1 MSFPRLFDDGQ
12 YSMDQ
17 YQNNLGLGTLID
29 ATSCKVTEGLN
40 GEYELE
46 LTYPLTGELFGQLQ
60 PGRII
65 VAKPYR
71 NAATVQPFEIYDD
84 SRAIGGQ
91 VKFHAQHISYKA
103 LGVPIR
109 PVTAQNA
116 QAAVSLVASNAV
128 ISCPFT
134 LTTDMTAAGTFA
146 MEKPATLQNVLL
158 GSSDSLVSVYGGDV
172 LRDGY
177 SIQLLEHRGT
187 NRGAR
192 IVYGRNLTDLTQE
205 KSIAEMYDAVYP
217 YYISTDEDGGTQ
229 LIELPDTLVLVSAS
243 DKASAKKVY
252 MLDLSSEFDETPNQ
266 AQMLQAT
273 NDYIAKNSL
282 DKPKV
287 SLSLKYVDL
296 SRTQEY
302 ADLKNLDHIELG
314 DDVTVQFAA
323 LGVDVTA
330 RVQKIVYDVL
340 LDANES
346 IDVGDVRTNVVDA
359 IAQGGTGGVDN
370 SQQIKKLSIKADQA
384 TQAASD
390 AAKVATNYITEG
402 SGGVRFFGSSSSI
415 TMGGNGLTFNGIKNR
430 TVLWSSSATSMA
442 SGSSISINLSGY
454 ASIIIGF
461 IDNLGGIFDSG
472 VDGSTVQYQVA
483 PVNGTTQRGFYIW
496 DYPRVRTFTVTTSG
510 ITFGKGGYLKSTE
523 INGVPV
529 GANLVTNSAC
539 CVPHVV
545 YGFI

>member
-1 MSFPRLFDDGQ
+1 MSYPRLFDNNT
-12 YSMDQ
+12 YTMDQ
-17 YQNNLGLGTLID
+17 YQDNLGLGTLTD
-29 ATSCKVTEGLN
+29 ATACKVTEVLN

-46 LTYPLTGELFGQLQ
+46 LTYPMTGEHFSELQ
-60 PGRII
+60 TGRII
-65 VAKPYR
+65 VARPYR
-71 NAATVQPFEIYDD
+71 NAAALQPFEIYDE

-91 VKFHAQHISYKA
+91 VTFYAQHISYKA

-146 MEKPATLQNVLL
+146 MKKPATLQNVLL

-177 SIQLLEHRGT
+177 SIQLLKHRGMD
-187 NRGAR
+187 RGAR
-192 IVYGRNLTDLTQE
+192 IVYGRNLVDLTQE
-205 KSIAEMYDAVYP
+205 KSIAEMYDSVYP
-217 YYISTDEDGGTQ
+217 FFVETDENENTR
-229 LIELPDTLVLVSAS
+229 LVELADTLVLITAPN
-243 DKASAKKVY
+243 KASAKKVY

-314 DDVTVQFAA
+314 DDVTVQFES

-330 RVQKIVYDVL
+330 RVSKIVYDCL

-430 TVLWSSSATSMA
+430 TILWSSNATSMA

-454 ASIIIGF
+454 AAIIIGF

-510 ITFGKGGYLKSTE
+510 ITFGKGGYLESTK
-523 INGVPV
+523 IGGVPV

>member
-1 MSFPRLFDDGQ
+1 MSYPRLFDNNT
-12 YSMDQ
+12 YTMDQ
-17 YQNNLGLGTLID
+17 YQDNLGLGTLTD
-29 ATSCKVTEGLN
+29 ATACKVTEILN

-46 LTYPLTGELFGQLQ
+46 LTYPMTGEHFSELQ
-60 PGRII
+60 TGRMI
-65 VAKPYR
+65 VARPYR
-71 NAATVQPFEIYDD
+71 NAAALQPFEIYDE

-91 VKFHAQHISYKA
+91 VTFYAQHISYKA

-177 SIQLLEHRGT
+177 SIQLLEHRGMD
-187 NRGAR
+187 RGAR
-192 IVYGRNLTDLTQE
+192 IVYGRNLIDLTQE

-217 YYISTDEDGGTQ
+217 YYISTDEDEGTQ

-252 MLDLSSEFDETPNQ
+252 MLDLSGEFDDAPNQ
-266 AQMLQAT
+266 SQILQAA
-273 NDYIAKNSL
+273 NEYISKNGL

-415 TMGGNGLTFNGIKNR
+415 TMGGSGLTFNGIKNR

-454 ASIIIGF
+454 AAIIIGF
-461 IDNLGGIFDSG
+461 IDNLGGIFDNG

-510 ITFGKGGYLKSTE
+510 ITFDKGGYLESTK
-523 INGVPV
+523 IGGVPV